1 MGCLEFNGVL
11 SVKVYVL
18 QKQGTTRVSG
28 VSKAKTEDV
37 AERSPLTPKES
48 NRAID
53 VQVISRA
60 ADILN
65 AIGEYPGGLSLAQI
79 AGISKLSRSTVH
91 RIVVA
96 LCRQEFLRS
105 TSSGYKLGSALLRLA
120 DASRSNFET
129 LVRPYIVELSQTL
142 HETVDLSELTGNTIT
157 FVDQVVA
164 PRRLRAVSGTGLSFP
179 LHCTAPGKAVL
190 ASLSDETI
198 EHILPEHMER
208 YTPSTM
214 TERLDLERE
223 FQEIRKTKVA
233 FDREEHTLGIC
244 AVGMALQAPG
254 GGWYAISVP
263 LPAQRFYGQE
273 ARLVAALKEA
283 VGQIESEQDDG
294 DGLGA

>member
-1 MGCLEFNGVL
+1 VSTVPKSDDKNPTDRAL
-11 SVKVYVL
+11 S
-18 QKQGTTRVSG
+18 
-28 VSKAKTEDV
+28 
-37 AERSPLTPKES
+37 TPKEA

-65 AIGEYPGGLSLAQI
+65 AIGDYPGGLSLAQI

-96 LCRQEFLRS
+96 LCRQEFLRA
-105 TSSGYKLGSALLRLA
+105 TTSGYKLGPALLRLA
-120 DASRSNFET
+120 DASRSNFEAS
-129 LVRPYIVELSQTL
+129 VRPYIIGLSQGL
-142 HETVDLSELTGNTIT
+142 RETVDLSELTGNTIT

-190 ASLSDETI
+190 AALGAVVTERL
-198 EHILPEHMER
+198 LPERLER
-208 YTPSTM
+208 FTPSTL
-214 TERLDLERE
+214 TERSDLELE
-223 FQEIRKTKVA
+223 LQEIRASGVA

-244 AVGMALQAPG
+244 AVGMALQAPDG
-254 GGWYAISVP
+254 SWYAISVP

-273 ARLVAALKEA
+273 SRLVAALLGAVEKIVKEQLEA
-283 VGQIESEQDDG
+283 E
-294 DGLGA
+294 GLGEG